1 MSKEIYTEKEEMA
14 ETRYSDCPN
23 CGRENIIGYLKE
35 ETGDKVVKVVEG
47 GGMALA
53 GGLLAGPLGALAG
66 LAVGKFLGD
75 KFTEKE
81 RAEFRFRCPRCNHE
95 FRKYFDM

>member
-1 MSKEIYTEKEEMA
+1 MKH
-14 ETRYSDCPN
+14 TRYSDCPN
-23 CGRENIIGYLKE
+23 CGRENVIGYLKE
-35 ETGDKVVKVVEG
+35 ETGDKVVKIVEG

-53 GGLLAGPLGALAG
+53 GAMLGGPIGALAG

-81 RAEFRFRCPRCNHE
+81 RGEFVFRCPRCNKE
-95 FRKYFDM
+95 FCKTYDM